1 MRIGNSNYFLMKRP
15 KVGLVVTDMF
25 LEGDKPVTKKTW
37 DNCAIFWDE
46 NNPDFRPIVF
56 KATGKKFVLSTHK
69 HGIKEFFTS
78 LNILLKMRRES
89 EIYNES
95 SSLIY
100 GMATKYKDGSVVWG
114 CRSFTRKQLLTLRRL
129 MKEHFD
135 EVNTSD
141 F

>member
-1 MRIGNSNYFLMKRP
+1 MRIGNSNYFLMRRLKI
-15 KVGLVVTDMF
+15 GLVVTDI
-25 LEGDKPVTKKTW
+25 LLRGDKPVTKKTW

-78 LNILLKMRRES
+78 LNILLKMRPEHV
-89 EIYNES
+89 IGNELGP
-95 SSLIY
+95 LIFGGASKDEY
-100 GMATKYKDGSVVWG
+100 GNVSWG
-114 CRSFTRKQLLTLRRL
+114 CRDFTRKQLLTLRRL